1 MCVCAVPY
9 PYTRPSG
16 VVICAKCGRTF
27 EQQTRKKP
35 RP

>member
-27 EQQTRKKP
+27 EPPQEKKIKP
-35 RP
+35 